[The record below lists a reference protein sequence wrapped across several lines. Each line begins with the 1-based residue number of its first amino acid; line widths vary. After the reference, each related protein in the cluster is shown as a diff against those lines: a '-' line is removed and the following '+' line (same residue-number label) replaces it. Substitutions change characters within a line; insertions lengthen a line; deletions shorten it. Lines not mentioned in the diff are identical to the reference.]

1 MAARAGVG
9 DEGGVQWPADGVEDE
24 DGDGDGAQLL
34 GLGPRMGMAPGGLGR
49 RTASTLL
56 GLLRLGLLG

>member
-1 MAARAGVG
+1 VAARAGVG

-34 GLGPRMGMAPGGLGR
+34 GLGPRMGTVPGG
-49 RTASTLL
+49 
-56 GLLRLGLLG
+56 